1 MTPRLR
7 TRLTTALILGLTA
20 IFASACSLHD
30 SERTLDTSAA
40 DRPIVEPRTTED
52 VQAAME
58 RQQRD
63 AAQRAAETDD
73 LWERARLG
81 FGFND
86 ALDHER
92 VDRYIRHYR
101 DHPRI
106 IEYSTRRA
114 EPFAYFIL
122 SEIEARDMPAELL
135 LLPIVESGFVAQAT
149 SRSRAAGIWQFMP
162 ATGDYFD
169 LSRDHWYDGRRDVY
183 KSTLAALDYLQAL
196 HRRFDDWYLAL
207 AAYNYGQGNI
217 QRAIDRNAARGEPTD
232 YWSLDLPS
240 EPTAYIPR
248 LLALRHL
255 FLDPD
260 AHNIAIA
267 PIANEPA
274 LEMIEPGQ
282 QADFSLI
289 AELADL
295 DTETLKQLNPGYHR
309 HATHP
314 GGAQHLFVPREAL
327 PTLEAALET
336 RNDEPLLRFR
346 EYTVRSGDN
355 LGQIAQRAGTRVA
368 VLRDMNNLDDDM
380 IRAGQTLRLPASA
393 PSEEAPLQVAGDN
406 SQLAEDYQVQAGDSL
421 WHISQ
426 RTGMSIGALRAA
438 NDLDPDAILR
448 PGDTLKVVRADPDRG
463 PDGQRVEYEVRPG
476 DSLSTIARRHQVS
489 IGDLRRWNGL
499 NGDGIR
505 AGETLTLYLASAD
518 GEAIAQSDA

>member
-1 MTPRLR
+1 M
-7 TRLTTALILGLTA
+7 
-20 IFASACSLHD
+20 
-30 SERTLDTSAA
+30 
-40 DRPIVEPRTTED
+40 
-52 VQAAME
+52 Q
-58 RQQRD
+58 RQRRD
-63 AAQRAAETDD
+63 AAQRAEETDD

-81 FGFND
+81 FGFSE

-92 VDRYIRHYR
+92 VDRYIEHYR

-149 SRSRAAGIWQFMP
+149 SGSSAAGIWQFMP

-169 LSRDHWYDGRRDVY
+169 LTRDHWYDGRRDVY

-207 AAYNYGQGNI
+207 AAYNYGQGNL
-217 QRAIDRNAARGEPTD
+217 QRAINRNAARGEPTD

-240 EPTAYIPR
+240 EPTGYVPR

-255 FLDPD
+255 FLEPD
-260 AHNIAIA
+260 AHDIAIT
-267 PIANEPA
+267 PIANKPA
-274 LEMIEPGQ
+274 LEMIKPGR

-289 AELADL
+289 AELVDM
-295 DTETLKQLNPGYHR
+295 DTETLKALNPGYHR

-314 GGAQHLFVPREAL
+314 GGAQHLFVPREVMPRLQTA
-327 PTLEAALET
+327 LEA
-336 RNDEPLLRFR
+336 RSDEPLMRFR

-355 LGQIAQRAGTRVA
+355 LGRIARRAGTRVT
-368 VLRDMNNLDDDM
+368 VLRDMNDLDGDL
-380 IRAGQTLRLPASA
+380 IRVGQTLRLPASTHDDA
-393 PSEEAPLQVAGDN
+393 TTHVAGGDTTT
-406 SQLAEDYQVQAGDSL
+406 AEDYEVQPGDSL

-426 RTGMSIGALRAA
+426 RTGMSISALRSI
-438 NDLDPDAILR
+438 NGLEPGSILR

-463 PDGQRVEYEVRPG
+463 RDGQRIEYQVRPG

-489 IGDLRRWNGL
+489 IPDLRRWNGL
-499 NGDGIR
+499 NGDSIR
-505 AGETLTLYLASAD
+505 AGETLTVYLASAD
-518 GEAIAQSDA
+518 HEQIAQSDA

>member
-1 MTPRLR
+1 MTSRLR
-7 TRLTTALILGLTA
+7 KRLQAALILSLTA
-20 IFASACSLHD
+20 LFASACSLHD
-30 SERTLDTSAA
+30 SGRTLDTDQA
-40 DRPIVEPRTTED
+40 DQPIVEPRTTED
-52 VQAAME
+52 VQAAMQ
-58 RQQRD
+58 RQRRD
-63 AAQRAAETDD
+63 AAQRALETDD

-81 FGFND
+81 FGFNE

-92 VDRYIRHYR
+92 VGRYIDHYR

-106 IEYSTRRA
+106 IEHATRRA

-149 SRSRAAGIWQFMP
+149 SGSRAAGIWQFMP

-169 LSRDHWYDGRRDVY
+169 LTRDHWYDGRRDVY

-217 QRAIDRNAARGEPTD
+217 QRAINRNAARGEPTD
-232 YWSLDLPS
+232 YWSLDLPA

-248 LLALRHL
+248 LLALRQL
-255 FLDPD
+255 FLEPD
-260 AHNIAIA
+260 AHDIAIA
-267 PIANEPA
+267 PIANQPA
-274 LEMIEPGQ
+274 LEMIEPGR

-289 AELADL
+289 AELVDM

-314 GGAQHLFVPREAL
+314 GGAQHLFVPREVV
-327 PTLEAALET
+327 PILET
-336 RNDEPLLRFR
+336 ALDAREDEPLIRFR
-346 EYTVRSGDN
+346 EYTVRNGDN
-355 LGQIAQRAGTRVA
+355 LGRIAERAGTRVA
-368 VLRDMNNLDDDM
+368 VLRDMNNLDGDM

-393 PSEEAPLQVAGDN
+393 PEDEPLRVASVDTAA
-406 SQLAEDYQVQAGDSL
+406 AEDYEVQPGDSL

-426 RTGMSIGALRAA
+426 RTGMSIGALRTA
-438 NDLDPDAILR
+438 NGLEPDAILR

-463 PDGQRVEYEVRPG
+463 PDGQRIEYEVRPG
-476 DSLSTIARRHQVS
+476 DSLSAIARRHQVS
-489 IGDLRRWNGL
+489 IRDLRRWNSL

-518 GEAIAQSDA
+518 QEAIAQGDA

>member
-1 MTPRLR
+1 MKPRLQS
-7 TRLTTALILGLTA
+7 RLTTALTLGLTA
-20 IFASACSLHD
+20 LFASACSLHD
-30 SERTLDTSAA
+30 SERTLDNSAA
-40 DRPIVEPRTTED
+40 GQPIVEPRTTED

-58 RQQRD
+58 RQDRE
-63 AAQRAAETDD
+63 ASQRAAETDD

-92 VDRYIRHYR
+92 VERYIKHYS

-106 IEYSTRRA
+106 IEHATRRA

-135 LLPIVESGFVAQAT
+135 LLPIVESGFVAHAT

-162 ATGDYFD
+162 ATGDHFD
-169 LSRDHWYDGRRDVY
+169 LSRDDWYDGRRDVY

-217 QRAIDRNAARGEPTD
+217 QRAINRNSARGEPTD
-232 YWSLDLPS
+232 YWSLDLPA

-255 FLDPD
+255 FMDPD
-260 AHNIAIA
+260 AHDVALA
-267 PIANEPA
+267 PIANKPA
-274 LEMIEPGQ
+274 LEMIEPGR
-282 QADFSLI
+282 QADFALI
-289 AELADL
+289 AELVEL
-295 DTETLKQLNPGYHR
+295 DPETLKALNPGYRR

-314 GGAQHLFVPREAL
+314 GGAQHLFVPREVV
-327 PTLEAALET
+327 PVLETALED
-336 RNDEPLLRFR
+336 RDDEPLIRFR
-346 EYTVRSGDN
+346 EYTVRGGDN
-355 LGQIAQRAGTRVA
+355 LGQIAERAGTQVA
-368 VLRDMNNLDDDM
+368 VLRDMNDLSGDM

-393 PSEEAPLQVAGDN
+393 PDHGDSLSVASDN
-406 SQLAEDYQVQAGDSL
+406 GAITEDYEIQPGDSL

-426 RTGMSIGALRAA
+426 HTGMTIRELRAA
-438 NDLDPDAILR
+438 NDLEADAILR
-448 PGDTLKVVRADPDRG
+448 PGDTLKVVQSDPDRG
-463 PDGQRVEYEVRPG
+463 PDGQRVEYEVQPG
-476 DSLSTIARRHQVS
+476 DSLSGIARRHQVS
-489 IGDLRRWNGL
+489 IGDLRRWNSL

-518 GEAIAQSDA
+518 LDSVATGET